1 MERGNDGFTA
11 IEDNYTGYSV
21 YDRDGDRIGK
31 VDHLFIDENDQLEYI
46 GVRMGFVGLKSTL
59 IPVDVIRIDERRKAI
74 EVPQDKSVVKDAP
87 TFDDDDEEITPEFEQ
102 RVRGHFGLQSAES
115 GRRGSYDDHYGDDA
129 ARRGGTDLGDEMKT
143 EPTDRTG
150 GKTSG
155 GASDRASDRIGGGSG
170 VTTGDRGEGGQSREY
185 GRDQEGVRG
194 RDSLGDEDEI
204 RIQRS
209 EEELWA
215 GTREREV
222 GAMKVRKRVRTDREQ
237 IRVPKRREEVSVER
251 VPVNEPAT
259 GAEIGEDEIVVPVVE
274 EEVVVDKRPVV
285 KEEIR
290 VRKDVVQ
297 DEEIVEA
304 DVRKE
309 EVDIE
314 DTTTRGT
321 DRGTERD
328 TEPDDERR
336 RRRGR

>member
-1 MERGNDGFTA
+1 MERGNDGFKG
-11 IEDNYTGYSV
+11 IEDNYAGYSV

-31 VDHLFIDENDQLEYI
+31 VDDLFIDENDQLEYV
-46 GVRMGFVGLKSTL
+46 GVKMGFLGLKSTL
-59 IPVDVIRIDERRKAI
+59 IPVDVIRIDERRKAM
-74 EVPQDKSVVKDAP
+74 EVPHDKSVVKDAP
-87 TFDDDDEEITPEFEQ
+87 AFDADEEITPEFEQ
-102 RVRGHFGLQSAES
+102 RVLRHFGLQGTGS
-115 GRRGSYDDHYGDDA
+115 GRRGSYDDHYGGDA
-129 ARRGGTDLGDEMKT
+129 ARRSGKDLGDEMKT

-150 GKTSG
+150 GKS
-155 GASDRASDRIGGGSG
+155 GGGSG
-170 VTTGDRGEGGQSREY
+170 VTMGDGGEGGRSREY
-185 GRDQEGVRG
+185 GRDQESVRG
-194 RDSLGDEDEI
+194 RDGLGDEDEI
-204 RIQRS
+204 RVQRS
-209 EEELWA
+209 EEELRA
-215 GTREREV
+215 GTREVEV
-222 GAMKVRKRVRTDREQ
+222 GAMKIRKRVRTDHEQ

-259 GAEIGEDEIVVPVVE
+259 GTEIGEDEIVVPVVE
-274 EEVVVDKRPVV
+274 EEVIVDKRPVV

-321 DRGTERD
+321 DRGTERG
-328 TEPDDERR
+328 TGRDDERR